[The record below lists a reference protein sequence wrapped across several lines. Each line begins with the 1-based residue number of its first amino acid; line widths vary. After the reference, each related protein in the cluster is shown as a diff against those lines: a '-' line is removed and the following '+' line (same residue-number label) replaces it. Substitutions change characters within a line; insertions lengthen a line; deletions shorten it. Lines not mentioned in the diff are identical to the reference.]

1 MNILFVITGFDHAGA
16 ENQVLELCR
25 ELRARHCRIRLVTM
39 IAPTAYLRELGELG
53 VEVHSLGMSKGIPD
67 PRAILG
73 LARLIRRERPD
84 VVHSHLV
91 HANLL
96 ARVTR
101 LFVRMPVL
109 ICTAHN
115 IREGGW
121 LREWLYRLT
130 DPLCDVLTNVSREAV
145 RSYTER
151 RIAPARKIRL
161 MENGID
167 FGRFLIGEP
176 WEREAVRAGL
186 GVCRDEAGHE
196 AFVWLAVGRLVPA
209 KDYPLLLRAFA
220 AARQSGCPASRL
232 WIVGIGPERARV
244 EQEAAALGLADSVV
258 FLGIRQDIP
267 RLMAAADGYVMSS
280 RWEGLPIVL
289 LEACA
294 ARLPIVATAV
304 GGNAEVVL
312 DGKNGYVV
320 PPMEEGKLA
329 AAMERVMALSPEKR
343 RRLGQH
349 GREHG
354 EAHYAMSR
362 VAERWVALYEE
373 LSGCRLAEDKMSF
386 HNEREVPEG

>member
-1 MNILFVITGFDHAGA
+1 M
-16 ENQVLELCR
+16 
-25 ELRARHCRIRLVTM
+25 
-39 IAPTAYLRELGELG
+39 G
-53 VEVHSLGMSKGIPD
+53 VEVYSLGMPRGVPD
-67 PRAILG
+67 PRAILR
-73 LARLIRRERPD
+73 LARLIRAERPD

-101 LFVRMPVL
+101 LFVHMPVL

-115 IREGGW
+115 IREGGQV
-121 LREWLYRLT
+121 REWLYRLT

-145 RSYTER
+145 RTYTAR
-151 RIAPARKIRL
+151 QIAPARKIRL

-167 FGRFLIGEP
+167 LGRFSGVEP
-176 WEREAVRAGL
+176 WERKAIRAEL
-186 GVCRDEAGHE
+186 GAGEQAGRDT
-196 AFVWLAVGRLVPA
+196 FVWLAVGRLVPA
-209 KDYPLLLRAFA
+209 KDYPLMLRAFA
-220 AARQSGCPASRL
+220 AARSKGFPASRL
-232 WIVGIGPERARV
+232 WIAGIGPERERV
-244 EQEAAALGLADSVV
+244 EQEAAALGLADSVAL
-258 FLGIRQDIP
+258 LGIRQDIP

-320 PPMEEGKLA
+320 PPLEERGLA
-329 AAMERVMALSPEKR
+329 EALERVMALPAEKR
-343 RRLGQH
+343 RALGQC
-349 GREHG
+349 GREHV

-362 VAERWVALYEE
+362 AAGRWFALYEQ
-373 LSGCRLAEDKMSF
+373 LSGCKMAEENATFYSK
-386 HNEREVPEG
+386 REGSEG

>member
-25 ELRARHCRIRLVTM
+25 ELRARQCRVRLVTM
-39 IAPTAYLRELGELG
+39 IPPTAYLQELGELG
-53 VEVHSLGMSKGIPD
+53 VEVHSLDMAKGIPD
-67 PRAILG
+67 PRAIFR
-73 LARLIRRERPD
+73 LARLIRAERPD

-115 IREGGW
+115 IREGGRV
-121 LREWLYRLT
+121 REWLYRLT

-151 RIAPARKIRL
+151 RIAPARKIHL
-161 MENGID
+161 IENGINL
-167 FGRFLIGEP
+167 GRFPNVGTP
-176 WEREAVRAGL
+176 ERDMIRAEL
-186 GVCRDEAGHE
+186 GAPQVAGRDS
-196 AFVWLAVGRLVPA
+196 FVWLAVGRLVPA
-209 KDYPLLLRAFA
+209 KDYPLMLRAFA
-220 AARQSGCPASRL
+220 AARSQGFPASQL
-232 WIVGIGPERARV
+232 WIAGMGPERERV
-244 EQEAAALGLADSVV
+244 EQEVAALGLADSVA

-267 RLMAAADGYVMSS
+267 RLMEAADGFIMSS

-320 PPMEEGKLA
+320 PPMEEELLA
-329 AAMERVMALSPEKR
+329 QAMERLMTLPAEKR
-343 RRLGQH
+343 RELGQQ
-349 GREHG
+349 GRDHV
-354 EAHYAMSR
+354 EAHYAMPR
-362 VAERWVALYEE
+362 VAERWVALYEQ
-373 LSGCRLAEDKMSF
+373 LSGCKIAKKNAMLYSG
-386 HNEREVPEG
+386 REGFEG

>member
-25 ELRARHCRIRLVTM
+25 ELRARQCRVRLVTM
-39 IAPTAYLRELGELG
+39 IPPTAYLQELGELG
-53 VEVHSLGMSKGIPD
+53 VAVHSLGMSKGIPD
-67 PRAILG
+67 PRALLR
-73 LARLIRRERPD
+73 LARLIRVERPD

-101 LFVRMPVL
+101 LFVRIPVL

-115 IREGGW
+115 IREGGQVW
-121 LREWLYRLT
+121 EWLYRLT

-145 RSYTER
+145 HSYTER

-167 FGRFLIGEP
+167 LGRFSGVEP
-176 WEREAVRAGL
+176 GEREALRAEL
-186 GVCRDEAGHE
+186 GVPDVAGGDT
-196 AFVWLAVGRLVPA
+196 FVWLAVGRLVPA
-209 KDYPLLLRAFA
+209 KDYPLMLRAFA
-220 AARQSGCPASRL
+220 AARSQGFPASQL
-232 WIVGIGPERARV
+232 WIAGIGPERERV
-244 EQEAAALGLADSVV
+244 EQEVAALGLADSVV

-267 RLMAAADGYVMSS
+267 RLMTSADGYVMSS

-320 PPMEEGKLA
+320 PPMEEALLA
-329 AAMERVMALSPEKR
+329 AAMERLMTEPVEKR
-343 RRLGQH
+343 RELGQC
-349 GREHG
+349 GREHV

-362 VAERWVALYEE
+362 VAERWVALYEQ
-373 LSGCRLAEDKMSF
+373 LSGCKMAAEKATYY
-386 HNEREVPEG
+386 NGKEVSEG